1 MQGAYASNGRFLN
14 GWNMKLARL
23 LPLLSALVLV
33 SCSYGDMKTDGFLSD
48 SMAPEMGG
56 DSPEEDGNGG
66 NSLAGVVTAG
76 EWNDLDNWDFWNGL
90 MDGQKEENFYS
101 YLNYWSLYTDT
112 RFAVTVVDA
121 AGVPVCGAKVE
132 LFVNES
138 QKPSWTAVSDN
149 NGSAELWYN
158 IGSSVDTDEVKTF
171 TAAVNG
177 AKLTEPLIPTYG
189 SAEQV
194 SMNTLIAEQVTTR
207 NSADI
212 AFIVDATGSMSD
224 EIDFLKDD
232 LLNII
237 QRASSVTDK
246 QIRTAALFYRDE
258 GDEYVTKVE
267 DFNTDPEKTLKFI
280 RKQNAGGGG
289 DYPEAV
295 HTALEEALQD
305 LSWGEDNYAR
315 VAFLLLDAPPHYQQD
330 VISSLQ
336 KSIKL
341 YAANGIKIIPIAASG
356 VDKNTEFILRLM
368 AIFTDGTY
376 TFITNHSGVGDDHI
390 IPTIGQYQ
398 VEQLNDLI
406 VRLIEKYTE

>member
-177 AKLTEPLIPTYG
+177 AKLTEPLIPTYS

>member
-1 MQGAYASNGRFLN
+1 
-14 GWNMKLARL
+14 MKLARL

>member
-1 MQGAYASNGRFLN
+1 
-14 GWNMKLARL
+14 MKLARL

-158 IGSSVDTDEVKTF
+158 IGSSVDNEEVKTF

-398 VEQLNDLI
+398 VEQMNDLI

>member
-1 MQGAYASNGRFLN
+1 
-14 GWNMKLARL
+14 MKLARL

-158 IGSSVDTDEVKTF
+158 IGSSVDTEEVKTF

-258 GDEYVTKVE
+258 GDEYVTKCE

>member
-1 MQGAYASNGRFLN
+1 
-14 GWNMKLARL
+14 MKLARL

-158 IGSSVDTDEVKTF
+158 IGSSVDNEEVKTF

-258 GDEYVTKVE
+258 GDEYVTKCE

>member
-14 GWNMKLARL
+14 EWIMKLARL

-158 IGSSVDTDEVKTF
+158 IGSSVDNEEVKTF

-258 GDEYVTKVE
+258 GDEYVTKGE

>member
-1 MQGAYASNGRFLN
+1 
-14 GWNMKLARL
+14 MKLVRL

-76 EWNDLDNWDFWNGL
+76 EWNDLDNWNFWNGL

-189 SAEQV
+189 SDEQV

-258 GDEYVTKVE
+258 GDEYVTKCE

-280 RKQNAGGGG
+280 RKQSAGGGG

>member
-14 GWNMKLARL
+14 GWIMKLARL

-33 SCSYGDMKTDGFLSD
+33 SCSIEAGMTADLD

-258 GDEYVTKVE
+258 GDEYVTKCE

-280 RKQNAGGGG
+280 RKQSAGGGG

>member
-1 MQGAYASNGRFLN
+1 
-14 GWNMKLARL
+14 MKLARL

-33 SCSYGDMKTDGFLSD
+33 SCSIDAGMKSDLD
-48 SMAPEMGG
+48 SMAPEIGG

-158 IGSSVDTDEVKTF
+158 IGSSVDNEEVKTF

-189 SAEQV
+189 SAKQV

-280 RKQNAGGGG
+280 RNQHAGGGG

-356 VDKNTEFILRLM
+356 VDKNTEFFLRLM

>member
-1 MQGAYASNGRFLN
+1 
-14 GWNMKLARL
+14 MKLARL

-177 AKLTEPLIPTYG
+177 AKLTEPLIPTYS